1 MKAARFERLSHCQ
14 ANKRI
19 HGRVIVSRIESVD
32 VARLIAVTAVIAI
45 HTQPFFGSASIQG
58 KYLSVAIDQ
67 LARFAV
73 PLFFVIS
80 GSFWG
85 IKIKNGAP
93 IVPTSVA
100 MAKRIFYIFIF
111 WSIVYLLPYDLS
123 TIADHGLLG
132 PIKNAYWNLL
142 KLADKPATVLMQG
155 TKVHLWFL
163 IALLCSVGISAFF
176 VEKKHYKTLFVLA
189 TALYVFGLVGKAYA
203 DTPFGIHVNFNTR
216 NGPFFGTIFFVSGYA
231 LSNLKPNP
239 SWFAKGIALL
249 AIGIFLHFAE
259 VYFLWH
265 TYGTSPYQDYV
276 MGTYFMGVGAA
287 MAALS
292 NHAMLKN
299 KVLSEFGK
307 YTLGIYAVHLIFVE
321 NLHPVSELTHSPL
334 WAVGYVMLVLLLSIA
349 TVLLLARTNFGRKFV
364 A

>member
-176 VEKKHYKTLFVLA
+176 VEKKHYKTLFALA
-189 TALYVFGLVGKAYA
+189 IALYVFGLVGKAYA
-203 DTPFGIHVNFNTR
+203 NRYPRRFQYKKWSLFWHDLFCFWLRTVQFKAESQLVCERHCAARNRDFSPFCR
-216 NGPFFGTIFFVSGYA
+216 
-231 LSNLKPNP
+231 
-239 SWFAKGIALL
+239 
-249 AIGIFLHFAE
+249 GIFSLAH
-259 VYFLWH
+259 LWH
-265 TYGTSPYQDYV
+265 
-276 MGTYFMGVGAA
+276 
-287 MAALS
+287 
-292 NHAMLKN
+292 
-299 KVLSEFGK
+299 
-307 YTLGIYAVHLIFVE
+307 
-321 NLHPVSELTHSPL
+321 
-334 WAVGYVMLVLLLSIA
+334 
-349 TVLLLARTNFGRKFV
+349 
-364 A
+364 